1 MEHNNTFNYELLKSS
16 LQAIVLHVSSI
27 ILSYIFMLLIAK
39 HHGAEGIGIFAL
51 TFTYIS
57 IGVIFSKL
65 GLDISTMKYVSRLY
79 KNQDERGIKNIYL
92 TSLLFITILSIVFSI
107 IFYFLAYFFS
117 VFIFSEEYLYTAF
130 SIGAFI
136 IIPMALCQF
145 HAEIIRSYQMIVS
158 YFFIKNISH
167 LLMCIILLYFGF
179 TANISNYVYL
189 DIYLISHY
197 LTLAI
202 AFMFWI
208 KKTNI
213 LNIKSKKSI
222 ATNLLFKS
230 SLPIMLTSTIILIM
244 GFIDI
249 IMLGLLTTNQEVGIY
264 NIALKFSSITSIA
277 LVAVNSIIAPK
288 ISQLWDAKDMLNL
301 QNIISSAAKIIFFIS
316 SPILIIYFIFPE
328 DILSIFGEEFILGS
342 TALIILSAGQFCNA
356 ITGPVGQVLN
366 MTDNENILRN
376 TAFISMIINVLLNYY
391 LIPIYGISGAAIST
405 AISSAFWNFLC
416 VFVVY
421 KKINIKT
428 YFLPKLSK

>member
-1 MEHNNTFNYELLKSS
+1 
-16 LQAIVLHVSSI
+16 
-27 ILSYIFMLLIAK
+27 
-39 HHGAEGIGIFAL
+39 
-51 TFTYIS
+51 
-57 IGVIFSKL
+57 GVIFSKL

-244 GFIDI
+244 G
-249 IMLGLLTTNQEVGIY
+249 
-264 NIALKFSSITSIA
+264 
-277 LVAVNSIIAPK
+277 
-288 ISQLWDAKDMLNL
+288 
-301 QNIISSAAKIIFFIS
+301 
-316 SPILIIYFIFPE
+316 
-328 DILSIFGEEFILGS
+328 
-342 TALIILSAGQFCNA
+342 
-356 ITGPVGQVLN
+356 
-366 MTDNENILRN
+366 
-376 TAFISMIINVLLNYY
+376 
-391 LIPIYGISGAAIST
+391 
-405 AISSAFWNFLC
+405 
-416 VFVVY
+416 
-421 KKINIKT
+421 
-428 YFLPKLSK
+428 